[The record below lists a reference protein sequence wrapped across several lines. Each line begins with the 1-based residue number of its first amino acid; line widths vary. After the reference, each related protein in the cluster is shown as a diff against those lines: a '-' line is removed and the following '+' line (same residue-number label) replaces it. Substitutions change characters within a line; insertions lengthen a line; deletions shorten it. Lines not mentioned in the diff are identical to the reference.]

1 MSPASDMIL
10 GWEIEVV
17 EVLGNLLARET
28 RRFGGARFSVFLGR
42 VVLYFH
48 FISTSPPLLLINI
61 KLCEEMRFLKLN
73 YSMICFHFIFIAA

>member
-48 FISTSPPLLLINI
+48 FISTSPPFAY
-61 KLCEEMRFLKLN
+61 K
-73 YSMICFHFIFIAA
+73 YQAV

>member
-1 MSPASDMIL
+1 MIL

-48 FISTSPPLLLINI
+48 FISTSPPFAY
-61 KLCEEMRFLKLN
+61 K
-73 YSMICFHFIFIAA
+73 YQAV

>member
-1 MSPASDMIL
+1 MFL

-28 RRFGGARFSVFLGR
+28 RRVGGARFSVFLGM

-48 FISTSPPLLLINI
+48 FISTFLPLLLINI
-61 KLCEEMRFLKLN
+61 KLSEEGAILEAEPFEYLF
-73 YSMICFHFIFIAA
+73 SFHP